1 MFANKL
7 GRDLLGARMP
17 RGLFKVI
24 VIRKLGFPISS
35 NEDERPRCCRM
46 ARYREDN
53 ASGFQVLTSH
63 MWTMI
68 ELLPQDEVNALGVVA
83 LEHEC
88 GID

>member
-1 MFANKL
+1 
-7 GRDLLGARMP
+7 
-17 RGLFKVI
+17 
-24 VIRKLGFPISS
+24 
-35 NEDERPRCCRM
+35 M